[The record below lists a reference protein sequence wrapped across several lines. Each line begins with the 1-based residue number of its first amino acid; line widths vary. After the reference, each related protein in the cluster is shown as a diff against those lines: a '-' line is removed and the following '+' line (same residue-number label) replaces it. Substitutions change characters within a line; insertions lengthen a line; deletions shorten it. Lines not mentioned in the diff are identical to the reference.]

1 MATIVVGV
9 DGSQNSYAALQW
21 AIEEAKLR
29 AESVEAVAAWT
40 PPTMMFPM
48 PDAAAPMWVD
58 DEVID
63 ATKKMLDEAV
73 ERARA
78 EGDAA
83 GVAVSARVVR
93 GTPGQV
99 LLDLSKGADLLVVGA
114 RGHGG
119 FAELLLGSVSSQ
131 CVHHAAC
138 PVVVVRA

>member
-9 DGSQNSYAALQW
+9 DGSQNSHAALRW

-29 AESVEAVAAWT
+29 SVPVEAIAAWT
-40 PPTMMFPM
+40 PPALAFPL
-48 PDAAAPMWVD
+48 PDAATPMFVD
-58 DEVID
+58 DEIVE
-63 ATKKMLDEAV
+63 ATKKMLEDAVAEAQ
-73 ERARA
+73 R

-83 GVAVSARVVR
+83 GVSVTAHVVR

-99 LLDLSKGADLLVVGA
+99 LLDAAKGAGLLVVGA